1 MSEPA
6 DITSQEAHVG
16 NAIAESFDVAVIG
29 FGPAGA
35 TCANLLGK
43 LGVRT
48 LVVDKAR
55 AVYEMPRAFAID
67 HEIMRVFQD
76 LGLAAEVSRHTRPF
90 TPSEYY
96 GVDGQLIK
104 RLGSVPPPYPLGWPP
119 NMVFTQPPV
128 EAALRARTAAWPS
141 VTVVLG
147 DELVGLAQTSER
159 VLLELRGDNGNT
171 RTVEARYV
179 IGCDGASSTVRTLS
193 GLQYVD
199 LAFDEPWLVVDLH
212 VNEQGLAKLPAVSVQ
227 YCDPARPA
235 TYLIGPDNHR
245 RWEIMVLPGEDRR
258 EMEKE
263 QNVWRLLSRWIT
275 PADATLWRRASY
287 QFHALVAGE
296 WRNGRAFIAGD
307 AAHQQP
313 PFTGQGMC
321 QGVRD
326 VANLAWKLDRVLR
339 GKSSDALLDTY
350 ATERR
355 EHVERLTTVI
365 KGIGRVI
372 CERDPQAARAR
383 DARML
388 AETGGKVITQA
399 RQELIPPLSCGLV
412 SPSSHAANGTIFP
425 QPRIRQGSGTALLDA
440 IAGTGFRIV
449 ANQASIADGLC
460 AATLARL
467 DMQVVHVG
475 ETATGE
481 DGDGQT
487 PGAISVVEVE
497 GVLTSWFQR
506 YWCSAALVR
515 PDHYVFGVAA
525 NRGELE
531 WQIDALSAALG

>member
-1 MSEPA
+1 MTE
-6 DITSQEAHVG
+6 G
-16 NAIAESFDVAVIG
+16 FDVAVIG

-43 LGVRT
+43 RGVRT
-48 LVVDKAR
+48 LVADKSR

-76 LGLAAEVSRHTRPF
+76 LGLAEEISRHTRPF

-119 NMVFTQPPV
+119 NLVFTQPPV
-128 EAALRARTAAWPS
+128 EAALRARAASWPS
-141 VTVVLG
+141 VTVALG
-147 DELVGLAQTSER
+147 DELVGLAQTRDHVTLDFRDDS
-159 VLLELRGDNGNT
+159 GKA
-171 RTVEARYV
+171 RTVEARYL
-179 IGCDGASSTVRTLS
+179 IGCDGAWSTVRTLL

-199 LAFDEPWLVVDLH
+199 LEFDEPWLVVDLH
-212 VNEQGLAKLPAVSVQ
+212 VNERGLAKLPEVSVQ

-245 RWEIMVLPGEDRR
+245 RWEIMVMPGEDRG
-258 EMEKE
+258 EMERE
-263 QNVWRLLSRWIT
+263 ENVWRLLSRWIN
-275 PADATLWRRASY
+275 PEDATLWRRASY

-326 VANLAWKLDRVLR
+326 VANLAWKLDRVLHS
-339 GKSSDALLDTY
+339 KSSDALLDTY
-350 ATERR
+350 ASERR
-355 EHVERLTTVI
+355 AHVKRLTTVI

-372 CERDPQAARAR
+372 CERDLQAARAR
-383 DARML
+383 DVRML

-399 RQELIPPLSCGLV
+399 RQDLIPPLSCGLL
-412 SPSSHAANGTIFP
+412 SPSPHAANGTIFP
-425 QPRIRQGSGTALLDA
+425 QPWIRRSAGTVLLDS

-449 ANQASIADGLC
+449 ANDRSIVAGLC
-460 AATLARL
+460 AATLTHL
-467 DMQVVHVG
+467 DMQLVHVG
-475 ETATGE
+475 ANARAE
-481 DGDGQT
+481 DGGGKGQGSAVSVTEVDG
-487 PGAISVVEVE
+487 VVAN
-497 GVLTSWFQR
+497 WFQR
-506 YWCSAALVR
+506 NQCSAAIVR

-525 NRGELE
+525 NRSELDR
-531 WQIDALSAALG
+531 QIAALSVALD

>member
-1 MSEPA
+1 M
-6 DITSQEAHVG
+6 T
-16 NAIAESFDVAVIG
+16 ESFDVAVIG

-35 TCANLLGK
+35 TCANLLGQ

-48 LVVDKAR
+48 LVVDKSR

-76 LGLAAEVSRHTRPF
+76 LGLADAISRHTRPF

-104 RLGSVPPPYPLGWPP
+104 RLGSVPPPHPLGWPP

-128 EAALRARTAAWPS
+128 EAALRAHVATWPS
-141 VTVVLG
+141 VTVALG
-147 DELVGLAQTSER
+147 DELVGLAQTSDH
-159 VLLELRGDNGNT
+159 VMLEFQNDDGET

-179 IGCDGASSTVRTLS
+179 IGCDGAWSTVRTLS

-199 LAFDEPWLVVDLH
+199 LEFDEPWLVVDLR
-212 VNEQGLAKLPAVSVQ
+212 VNERGLAKLPVVSAQ

-235 TYLIGPDNHR
+235 TYLIGPDDHR
-245 RWEIMVLPGEDRR
+245 RWEIMVMPGEDRR
-258 EMEKE
+258 EQEKE
-263 QNVWRLLSRWIT
+263 ENVWRLLSRWIN
-275 PADATLWRRASY
+275 PEDATLWRRASY

-326 VANLAWKLDRVLR
+326 VANLVWKLERVLH
-339 GKSSDALLDTY
+339 GKSGDTLLDSY
-350 ATERR
+350 ASERR
-355 EHVERLTTVI
+355 EHVKRLTSVI

-383 DARML
+383 DERML
-388 AETGGKVITQA
+388 AEAGGKVITQA
-399 RQELIPPLSCGLV
+399 RQDLIPPLSCGLL

-425 QPRIRQGSGTALLDA
+425 QPRIRQGAGTVLLDA
-440 IAGTGFRIV
+440 IAGTGFRVVTNDKAIL
-449 ANQASIADGLC
+449 AGLC
-460 AATLARL
+460 TATLTRL
-467 DMQVVHVG
+467 DMKMVHVAAN
-475 ETATGE
+475 TSAE

-487 PGAISVVEVE
+487 QNGAVSVTEVE
-497 GVLTSWFQR
+497 GVVASWLQR
-506 YWCSAALVR
+506 HQCSAAIVR
-515 PDHYVFGVAA
+515 PDHYVFGVAS
-525 NRGELE
+525 NRVELE
-531 WQIDALSAALG
+531 RQIEALSVQLA

>member
-1 MSEPA
+1 MTE
-6 DITSQEAHVG
+6 G
-16 NAIAESFDVAVIG
+16 FDVAVIG

-48 LVVDKAR
+48 LVVDKSR
-55 AVYEMPRAFAID
+55 AVYDMPRAFAID

-76 LGLAAEVSRHTRPF
+76 LGLADAISPYTRPF

-128 EAALRARTAAWPS
+128 ESALRAHVATWPS
-141 VTVVLG
+141 VTVALG
-147 DELVGLAQTSER
+147 DELVGFAQNSDHAT
-159 VLLELRGDNGNT
+159 LELQDDDGRT

-179 IGCDGASSTVRTLS
+179 VGCDGAWSTVRTLS

-199 LAFDEPWLVVDLH
+199 LEFDEPWLVVDLR
-212 VNEQGLAKLPAVSVQ
+212 VNERGLAKLPQVSVQ

-235 TYLIGPDNHR
+235 TYLIGPDDHR
-245 RWEIMVLPGEDRR
+245 RWEIMLLPGEDRR
-258 EMEKE
+258 EQEQE
-263 QNVWRLLSRWIT
+263 QNVWRLLSRWIG
-275 PADATLWRRASY
+275 PEDAALWRRASY

-326 VANLAWKLDRVLR
+326 VVNLSWKLDRVLR
-339 GKSSDALLDTY
+339 GKSGDGLLDTY
-350 ATERR
+350 TNERR
-355 EHVERLTTVI
+355 EHVKRLTTVI

-383 DARML
+383 DERML
-388 AETGGKVITQA
+388 AEAGGKVVTQA
-399 RQELIPPLSCGLV
+399 RQELIPPLSCGLL
-412 SPSSHAANGTIFP
+412 SPSPHAANGTIFP
-425 QPRIRQGSGTALLDA
+425 QPRVWQGAGIVLLDV
-440 IAGTGFRIV
+440 IAGAGFRIV
-449 ANQASIADGLC
+449 ANDKSILARQRD
-460 AATLARL
+460 ATLARL
-467 DMQVVHVG
+467 DMQLIHVAANEGAENVGGQAQNGVV
-475 ETATGE
+475 
-481 DGDGQT
+481 
-487 PGAISVVEVE
+487 SVTEVE
-497 GVLTSWFQR
+497 GVVASWFQR
-506 YWCSAALVR
+506 HQCVAAIVR

-525 NRGELE
+525 DGDELE
-531 WQIDALSAALG
+531 RQIEALSAALA